1 MTPPKPPRTKYTT
14 RSAIISSY
22 EVVQP
27 TYEDPDAPTPAVT
40 VEKQTEVK
48 VKPVPRPRS
57 KTLPTS
63 QLTNNSITDDSA
75 DTTSNTSDEVSP
87 QPNGYPQD
95 YKTPRP
101 VRPPPRPPLSKCM
114 TLSKPTAAVDGGN
127 HYITSIP
134 EPTPPAV
141 SAEKTQ
147 SAPGWRPERPPLPSV
162 YYDSPRCTMKLKP
175 ESDTDESQPSKCS
188 YVSSTQQPPV
198 SADVSEEEGNLFGI
212 YRAMPTDRPVVPP
225 RLCQSTLP
233 YSPPEG
239 RPPRPP
245 SFTPPAP
252 PSTGTLSEALYSE
265 IEHRP
270 YLDVLPEDG
279 DQMTLG
285 TPSLRYQT
293 GCYSSRQQTMED
305 SEDIIGMLRWLK
317 KVSKPDY
324 MTPPVYGLSI
334 DEEIRSFNQRA
345 ITVKKAL
352 RLYNRLMMKHNES
365 LRNIITEFN
374 CIANNL
380 DKLKKK
386 TKTMDIAGGTTG
398 AVGGMTAVLG
408 IALAP
413 VTFGTSLIATA
424 VGAGMVASAGGIGA
438 HTAKTKKNMV
448 NRMAVE
454 KLVYDY
460 KGCIVDPE
468 HCLDFILSGMNEL
481 RRHDIARIQRAG
493 AQPDAVKMAHLSQSV
508 FRTTMSNDRR
518 TPVAHGAGMA
528 SERLL
533 MAFIKEMDQYFSE
546 KDDQQLKKSNK
557 SRFSGRIRLLAKNL
571 QDELDHLNH
580 MWELF
585 G

>member
-14 RSAIISSY
+14 RSAIASSY

-75 DTTSNTSDEVSP
+75 DTTSNTSDAVSP
-87 QPNGYPQD
+87 QPNGYPED
-95 YKTPRP
+95 YKTPCP
-101 VRPPPRPPLSKCM
+101 VRPPPRPPLS
-114 TLSKPTAAVDGGN
+114 STAAVNGGN

-147 SAPGWRPERPPLPSV
+147 PAPGWRPERPPLPSV

-212 YRAMPTDRPVVPP
+212 YRAMPEDRPVVPP

-252 PSTGTLSEALYSE
+252 PSKGTLSEALYSE

-285 TPSLRYQT
+285 TPTLRYQT
-293 GCYSSRQQTMED
+293 DCYSSRQQTMED

-374 CIANNL
+374 CIADNL

-413 VTFGTSLIATA
+413 VTFGASLIATA

-493 AQPDAVKMAHLSQSV
+493 AQLDAVKMAHLSQSV

-518 TPVAHGAGMA
+518 TPVVHGAGMA

-546 KDDQQLKKSNK
+546 RDEQQLKKSNK

-571 QDELDHLNH
+571 QDELGHLNH